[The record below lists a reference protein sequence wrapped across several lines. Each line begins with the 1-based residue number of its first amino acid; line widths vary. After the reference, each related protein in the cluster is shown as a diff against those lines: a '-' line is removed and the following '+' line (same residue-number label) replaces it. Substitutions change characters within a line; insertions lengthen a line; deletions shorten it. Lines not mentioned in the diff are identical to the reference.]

1 MNEQAGFLT
10 SRLRVSVLF
19 WAALVALASLASA
32 SAQGSAEQVVW
43 VSLTNSHAGYV
54 GDRAALH
61 EVLRGLGALPEGPG
75 PVVVSVQ
82 TLDASVPAQFGVQQA
97 FQEVISAATREAGGE
112 ESVFVA
118 APWGHPPERAA
129 RGGHFP
135 TTREELEALG
145 YGWVLEQDGFRL
157 AWDHDSGVAEL
168 VANRSFVYGMETLD
182 GVHLYL
188 CVDGE
193 RVRGWARSW
202 AYRGHRVASDAT
214 VGRFTRDCLQDAL
227 GMPDE
232 YVVPEDVRAALG
244 LDGWFAVLL
253 PNAFAQQV
261 PLSVAVDSAREMLAF
276 ANVPIPLHVVAVE
289 TVTEDFSEHVPL
301 EAHAAMLAEMG
312 VSVDPVFQANFPTW
326 VRDIATHSSTIL
338 VLFDDAGRAVGH
350 CAPGYSNSFGRET
363 LVGAFMRWGL
373 F

>member
-1 MNEQAGFLT
+1 MNEQCGFHT
-10 SRLRVSVLF
+10 SHLRIGVLF
-19 WAALVALASLASA
+19 VAALVALASSAGA
-32 SAQGSAEQVVW
+32 SAQGSAEQIVW
-43 VSLTNSHAGYV
+43 VNLTDSTV
-54 GDRAALH
+54 GHVSDRAALH

-82 TLDASVPAQFGVQQA
+82 TLDAMIPAEFGVQQE
-97 FQEVISAATREAGGE
+97 FQEVISRAVREAGGE
-112 ESVFVA
+112 EPVFVA
-118 APWGHPPERAA
+118 APWGHPPEREA

-135 TTREELEALG
+135 TTPEELEALG
-145 YGWVLEQDGFRL
+145 YGWILEQDGFRL
-157 AWDHDSGVAEL
+157 AWDHDSEVAEL

-202 AYRGHRVASDAT
+202 AYRGHQVASDAT
-214 VGRFTRDCLQDAL
+214 LGRFTRDCLQDAL
-227 GMPDE
+227 GMPEE

-253 PNAFAQQV
+253 PNAFSQHV
-261 PLSVAVDSAREMLAF
+261 PISVAVESAREMLSL
-276 ANVPIPLHVVAVE
+276 ANVPIPLHIVAVE
-289 TVTEDFSEHVPL
+289 TVTDDFSEHVPL
-301 EAHAAMLAEMG
+301 EAHAAMLADMG
-312 VSVDPVFQANFPTW
+312 VRVDPVFQENFPGW

-338 VLFDDAGRAVGH
+338 VLFDEAGRAVAH
-350 CAPGYSNSFGRET
+350 VAPGYSNSFGRDT
-363 LVGAFMRWGL
+363 LVSALMRWGL